1 MPDPTRLTI
10 AERRTLVAELY
21 QAGHTTRQIA
31 ERLGVSYQAIH
42 QMLQRLDIP
51 RHDASVRPHE
61 KRASA
66 VCEPVSR

>member
-1 MPDPTRLTI
+1 MPDATPLTI

-31 ERLGVSYQAIH
+31 ERLGVSYQAVH

-51 RHDASVRPHE
+51 RRPRGGNMGSH
-61 KRASA
+61 
-66 VCEPVSR
+66 SRRRK